1 MKTVNEQIKE
11 LKNINQLIEF
21 VYLKEHI
28 TDLQIDTIVKE
39 FRQLQSIR
47 KQNNIRVQKLSSV
60 NLR

>member
-47 KQNNIRVQKLSSV
+47 EKNNIQVVESHKTKLT
-60 NLR
+60 

>member
-47 KQNNIRVQKLSSV
+47 EKNNIQVVESHKTKIY
-60 NLR
+60 

>member
-47 KQNNIRVQKLSSV
+47 KQNNIRIQKLSSV

>member
-11 LKNINQLIEF
+11 LKNINKLIDF

-47 KQNNIRVQKLSSV
+47 KQNNIRIQKLSSV